1 METPFAHLEDIQMK
15 LDLEIFPPRGAASKA
30 WSCPSPTTQPLR
42 GGRQSILHLQA
53 AVGKMAWAQAM
64 QWYPWVLTV
73 LLFYCCCVL
82 YPRPFCKT
90 LHLFLASCYARPWA
104 GHQTH
109 AEMHQTQPL
118 SPRRDQGLEEDA
130 ETANKDRCL
139 RERLRK
145 PRGRPLTQPWG
156 GRGQGRRWE
165 DAEHWWLD

>member
-1 METPFAHLEDIQMK
+1 MK

-82 YPRPFCKT
+82 YPQAILQDPPSLSGILLCQA
-90 LHLFLASCYARPWA
+90 LGWA
-104 GHQTH
+104 PDTCRD
-109 AEMHQTQPL
+109 APDSTSQPQKG
-118 SPRRDQGLEEDA
+118 SRSRGGCR
-130 ETANKDRCL
+130 NKDRCL

-156 GRGQGRRWE
+156 GRGQGQRRE

>member
-53 AVGKMAWAQAM
+53 AVGNMAWAQAM

-82 YPRPFCKT
+82 YPQAILQDPPSLSGILLCQALGWAPGTCRDAPDSTSQPQKGSRSRGGCRNSQQRQMFAREAAEAQRE
-90 LHLFLASCYARPWA
+90 ASYPALGRVWS
-104 GHQTH
+104 G
-109 AEMHQTQPL
+109 
-118 SPRRDQGLEEDA
+118 
-130 ETANKDRCL
+130 TASGRC
-139 RERLRK
+139 
-145 PRGRPLTQPWG
+145 
-156 GRGQGRRWE
+156 
-165 DAEHWWLD
+165 